1 MESPGKAAERVVAER
16 VGAALPAD
24 AYHPYPNAEWLGSMR
39 DGGPPRDGE
48 ADLDL
53 LGADA
58 PRELVLD
65 AEALEMPESI
75 RRWVERA
82 YAYWLGDG
90 TRRVPLAAVRHNG
103 MDHSDR
109 SAGPPLRHPAT
120 TSTRPTAD
128 AEVPPRC

>member
-1 MESPGKAAERVVAER
+1 MASLSRGHV
-16 VGAALPAD
+16 
-24 AYHPYPNAEWLGSMR
+24 
-39 DGGPPRDGE
+39 
-48 ADLDL
+48 L

-65 AEALEMPESI
+65 AEALETPESI

-90 TRRVPLAAVRHNG
+90 TRRVPLGAVRHNS

-128 AEVPPRC
+128 TEVPPRC

>member
-1 MESPGKAAERVVAER
+1 VESHGTAAERLVAER
-16 VGAALPAD
+16 VRAALPAD
-24 AYHPYPNAEWLGSMR
+24 AFHLYPNAQWLGPMR

-48 ADLDL
+48 ADLDLASLSRGHVL

-65 AEALEMPESI
+65 AEALESPESI

-90 TRRVPLAAVRHNG
+90 TRGAPRRRPAQWHGPFRPVCRAAVAPSG
-103 MDHSDR
+103 DHLHPTDR
-109 SAGPPLRHPAT
+109 
-120 TSTRPTAD
+120 
-128 AEVPPRC
+128 

>member
-1 MESPGKAAERVVAER
+1 MAGLSRGHV
-16 VGAALPAD
+16 
-24 AYHPYPNAEWLGSMR
+24 
-39 DGGPPRDGE
+39 
-48 ADLDL
+48 L

-65 AEALEMPESI
+65 AEALETPESI

-82 YAYWLGDG
+82 YLYWLGDG

-120 TSTRPTAD
+120 TSTQPTAD
-128 AEVPPRC
+128 TEVPPRC

>member
-1 MESPGKAAERVVAER
+1 MASLSRGHV
-16 VGAALPAD
+16 
-24 AYHPYPNAEWLGSMR
+24 
-39 DGGPPRDGE
+39 
-48 ADLDL
+48 L

-65 AEALEMPESI
+65 AEALETLESI

-82 YAYWLGDG
+82 YAYSLGDG
-90 TRRVPLAAVRHNG
+90 TRRVPLGAVRHNG

-128 AEVPPRC
+128 TEVPPRC